1 MKTIKYFFLTVSVL
15 IFSGCGLAK
24 GVMNDFG
31 GYGEQLA
38 GKVQPTEYE
47 KYDANVKVST
57 SDSKNVETFAEPEV
71 VITNKH
77 YTGAPRE
84 NDLAIVIGI
93 EKYRN
98 IPASDFSA
106 SDAMYVKAHLKA
118 IGFEERNIMLLTN
131 EKAALT
137 DIRKAM
143 EGWLAN
149 NVSKDSTIFIYY
161 SGHGAPEPAS
171 GKSYIVPFDGDPNYL
186 ATTSYPLK
194 EMYEQL
200 AKLPSSKV
208 IVVLDACFSGA
219 GGRSVLAK
227 GARALVR
234 MEKAAPTK
242 GNLVVLSSTQGA
254 QISSSSPDKKHGI
267 FTYYFLDALANGK
280 NDITSIYKYVK
291 PKVENEARRLNVEQS
306 PSISIEENKIRGKY
320 NLW

>member
-1 MKTIKYFFLTVSVL
+1 MTFTRSVAL
-15 IFSGCGLAK
+15 ISAVALLSGCGLAK
-24 GVMNDFG
+24 GVMKDFG

-38 GKVQPTEYE
+38 GKVQPKEYD
-47 KYDANVKVST
+47 KYDANANVSAAK
-57 SDSKNVETFAEPEV
+57 SKEPMQLPEV
-71 VITNKH
+71 TVVNKN
-77 YTGAPRE
+77 YIGGVRE

-93 EKYRN
+93 EQYRN

-106 SDAMYVKAHLKA
+106 NDAIYVKANLKA
-118 IGFEERNIMLLTN
+118 IGFEERKIMLLTN

-137 DIRKAM
+137 DIKKAM

-149 NVSKDSTIFIYY
+149 NVSKESTVFIYY
-161 SGHGAPEPAS
+161 SGHGAPDPSS
-171 GKSYIVPFDGDPNYL
+171 GKAYIVPFDGDPNYL

-200 AKLPSSKV
+200 DRLGAAKV
-208 IVVLDACFSGA
+208 VVVLDACFSGA

-234 MEKAAPTK
+234 MEKVSTTSGK
-242 GNLVVLSSTQGA
+242 VLILSSTQGS
-254 QISSSSPDKKHGI
+254 QISSSAPDKQHGI
-267 FTYYFLDALANGK
+267 FTYYFLEALKEGRK
-280 NDITSIYKYVK
+280 NVADIYKYVK

-306 PSISIEENKIRGKY
+306 PSLSNESRSNF